1 MKGYNILLRVK
12 FHSRF
17 WALLLNCYNLR
28 NSGFIYFSDT
38 QRQNENELYNLDSVN
53 PGKKNQEAILRDKGK
68 TYRRKLV

>member
-1 MKGYNILLRVK
+1 MKGYNNLLRVK
-12 FHSRF
+12 FHSNF